1 MKSLRLT
8 CPEDLIAAAPSL
20 LGFHPHDSVVLIA
33 AGRPSFQ
40 ARVDL
45 PPLSPA
51 GPGDPDDDVDEV
63 VALLQTPVARHG
75 IAAVVLLYF
84 CADHAR
90 ALRVHQPLL
99 RVLQEGGVRVP
110 EALHVT
116 PTQYASLL
124 DPGPP
129 HWHPYDVGGHPLL
142 AEAVFEGRQI
152 QPDRAALAAEVC
164 GDREAARAIGVALAR
179 TRFAPALA
187 EAAWAAATVAALVEE
202 DTEPD
207 EATAA
212 RLIGALAIPEVRD
225 AHWVDHSGP
234 AAAAHARVWTGLLRR
249 CPDRSL
255 PAVASLTAMLRFR
268 SGDGARA
275 WCALDRAPDAA
286 GHSLGSLVTELLIRG
301 ISPAEVDECWAGHQ
315 AGDRP
320 CA

>member
-45 PPLSPA
+45 PRLE
-51 GPGDPDDDVDEV
+51 DPDDDVDEV
-63 VALLQTPVARHG
+63 VALLETPVARHG

-84 CADHAR
+84 CADRSR
-90 ALRVHQPLL
+90 AVRVHEPLL

-116 PTQYASLL
+116 PTRYASLIESE
-124 DPGPP
+124 P
-129 HWHPYDVGGHPLL
+129 HWRPYDVGGHPLL

-152 QPDRAALAAEVC
+152 QPDRASLAAEVS
-164 GDREAARAIGVALAR
+164 GDREAAHAVGVALAR
-179 TRFAPALA
+179 TRFAPGPA
-187 EAAWAAATVAALVEE
+187 EAAWAAATLASLVEA
-202 DTEPD
+202 D
-207 EATAA
+207 EAPDDPTAA
-212 RLIGALAIPEVRD
+212 RLIGGLAIPEVRD

-234 AAAAHARVWTGLLRR
+234 DAAAHARVWAGLLRR

-255 PAVASLTAMLRFR
+255 PAAASLTAMLRFR

-286 GHSLGSLVTELLIRG
+286 GHSLGSLVTELLTQG
-301 ISPAEVDECWAGHQ
+301 ISPAEVDACWA
-315 AGDRP
+315 AGRP

>member
-40 ARVDL
+40 ARVDV
-45 PPLSPA
+45 
-51 GPGDPDDDVDEV
+51 PGLDDPDEVVDEV
-63 VALLQTPVARHG
+63 VALLETPVARHG

-84 CADHAR
+84 CTDHAR
-90 ALRVHQPLL
+90 ALRVHEPLV
-99 RVLQEGGVRVP
+99 RVLEEGGVRVP

-116 PTQYASLL
+116 PTDYASLIE
-124 DPGPP
+124 PGPP
-129 HWHPYDVGGHPLL
+129 RRHPYEVGGHPLL

-152 QPDRAALAAEVC
+152 QPDRAALAAEVA
-164 GDREAARAIGVALAR
+164 GDRDAARAVGAALAR

-187 EAAWAAATVAALVEE
+187 EAAWAAAAVASLVEAGE
-202 DTEPD
+202 APD
-207 EATAA
+207 DVTAA
-212 RLIGALAIPEVRD
+212 RLVGGLAIPEVRD
-225 AHWVDHSGP
+225 AHWVDHSGSV
-234 AAAAHARVWTGLLRR
+234 AAAHARVWAGLLRR
-249 CPDRSL
+249 CPDRTL

-286 GHSLGSLVTELLIRG
+286 GHSLGSLVTALLTHG
-301 ISPAEVDECWAGHQ
+301 ISPAEVDQCWAGRQ

>member
-40 ARVDL
+40 ARVDVPRL
-45 PPLSPA
+45 D
-51 GPGDPDDDVDEV
+51 DPDDDVEEV
-63 VALLQTPVARHG
+63 VALLETPVARHG

-90 ALRVHQPLL
+90 ALRVHRPLL
-99 RVLQEGGVRVP
+99 RVRQERGVRVP

-116 PTQYASLL
+116 PTRYASLVE
-124 DPGPP
+124 PGHPR
-129 HWHPYDVGGHPLL
+129 WQPYDVGGHPLL

-152 QPDRAALAAEVC
+152 HVDRAALAAEVS
-164 GDREAARAIGVALAR
+164 GDREAARALGGALAR
-179 TRFAPALA
+179 TRFEPALA
-187 EAAWAAATVAALVEE
+187 EAAWAAATMAGLVEE
-202 DTEPD
+202 DAEPD
-207 EATAA
+207 ETTAA

-225 AHWVDHSGP
+225 AHWVGHSGP
-234 AAAAHARVWTGLLRR
+234 DAAAHARVWSGLLRR
-249 CPDRSL
+249 CPDRCL

-286 GHSLGSLVTELLIRG
+286 GHSLGSLVTELLTRG
-301 ISPAEVDECWAGHQ
+301 ISPAEVDECWAGGQ

>member
-1 MKSLRLT
+1 MRTGSVPDMKSLRLT

-45 PPLSPA
+45 P
-51 GPGDPDDDVDEV
+51 GPGDPDEDVEEV
-63 VALLQTPVARHG
+63 VALLETPVARHG

-90 ALRVHQPLL
+90 ALRVHEPLL
-99 RVLQEGGVRVP
+99 QALQEGGVRVP

-116 PTQYASLL
+116 ATQWTSLIE
-124 DPGPP
+124 PGPP
-129 HWHPYDVGGHPLL
+129 RWHPYDVGGHPLL

-152 QPDRAALAAEVC
+152 QPDRAALAAEVS
-164 GDREAARAIGVALAR
+164 GDRAAARGVGAALAR
-179 TRFAPALA
+179 TRFAPASV
-187 EAAWAAATVAALVEE
+187 EAAWAATAIEGLVDGDAT
-202 DTEPD
+202 PD
-207 EATAA
+207 DATAA
-212 RLIGALAIPEVRD
+212 RLIGGLALPEVRD
-225 AHWVDHSGP
+225 VHWVGHSGP
-234 AAAAHARVWTGLLRR
+234 DAAAHARVWAGLLRI
-249 CPDRSL
+249 CPDRCL

-286 GHSLGSLVTELLIRG
+286 GHSLGSLVTELLTQG
-301 ISPAEVDECWAGHQ
+301 ISPAEVDACWA
-315 AGDRP
+315 ADRP